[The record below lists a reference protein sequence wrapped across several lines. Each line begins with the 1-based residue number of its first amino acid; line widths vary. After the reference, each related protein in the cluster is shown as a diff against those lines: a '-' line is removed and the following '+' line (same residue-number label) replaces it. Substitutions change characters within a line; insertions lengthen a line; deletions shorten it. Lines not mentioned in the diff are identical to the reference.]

1 MFGFFLK
8 LESMLKSEKYRY
20 FDIFLGLCIL
30 LYCLYS
36 FLVNN
41 VIEYWFLIFGFL
53 GLILGIFDVTR
64 KLTTKIQRS
73 MLGLKK

>member
-1 MFGFFLK
+1 MFRFFFK
-8 LESMLKSEKYRY
+8 LDEIMKSEKYRY
-20 FDIFLGLCIL
+20 FDIFLGGSIL

-41 VIEYWFLIFGFL
+41 VIEYLLLGFGLLGLFL
-53 GLILGIFDVTR
+53 GMFDITR
-64 KLTTKIQRS
+64 KLTIKLQRS

>member
-1 MFGFFLK
+1 MFRFFLK
-8 LESMLKSEKYRY
+8 MDEILKSEKYRY
-20 FDIFLGLCIL
+20 FDIFLGISFL

-41 VIEYWFLIFGFL
+41 VIEYWLLAFGAL

-64 KLTTKIQRS
+64 KITVKLQRS

>member
-8 LESMLKSEKYRY
+8 LEELLKSEKYRY
-20 FDIFLGLCIL
+20 FDIFLGCCVI

-41 VIEYWFLIFGFL
+41 VIEYWFLVFGFIGLLL
-53 GLILGIFDVTR
+53 GLFDVTR
-64 KLTTKIQRS
+64 KLTIKIQRS